1 MPRQF
6 HVTSQPCVRI
16 KLGIPEGESDLLIR
30 QCVDE
35 CGIDMSLWLCVHN
48 NICKNLYS
56 KVRILADLLITI
68 LLKINALG
76 TFLGAT
82 IEEWTFRYFFR
93 GN

>member
-30 QCVDE
+30 QCVEE

-56 KVRILADLLITI
+56 KVRILADILTTISITI

-76 TFLGAT
+76 AFLG
-82 IEEWTFRYFFR
+82 
-93 GN
+93 GNY